1 MAKKQS
7 QPTVVRYCRD
17 CAYAVEDT
25 KFENLSLEGK
35 PTPLACP
42 FKEWKIIINTT
53 ETCENYKLKSI

>member
-1 MAKKQS
+1 MAKKQT
-7 QPTVVRYCRD
+7 QTVVRYCRD

-35 PTPLACP
+35 PTLLACP

-53 ETCENYKLKSI
+53 ETCENYKLKSL